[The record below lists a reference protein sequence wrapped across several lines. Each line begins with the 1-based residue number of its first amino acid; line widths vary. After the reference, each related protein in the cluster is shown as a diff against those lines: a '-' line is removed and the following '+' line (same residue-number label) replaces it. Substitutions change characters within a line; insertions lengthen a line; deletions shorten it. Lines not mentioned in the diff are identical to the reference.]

1 MIDYLK
7 SAFRNLGRKSA
18 RTFLTVFGIA
28 IGVASV
34 IIIANISQCGANS
47 LNEELDSLGLSGL
60 SITVKEGK
68 NATMTSEDLSLI
80 RKFSQ
85 VEQASP
91 ILVENTSI
99 AMRDKTT
106 TALLWGIDSGASDV
120 ISLQVLYGRLFTQ
133 RDINTC
139 ANVCLVD
146 EQFSQSVYKRDNMV
160 GKTINFQCGG
170 VEQQFTVVG
179 IIKTGTGLLQ
189 NMIGDYIPTFIYVPY
204 TTMQASAGRNNFD
217 EIAVKIRPESNAENV
232 GKMIVNHLNI
242 NNMADDAFTSNNLAK
257 QKDGLLQILNII
269 TWILSAVGAIS
280 LLVASLSIM
289 TVMLVSV
296 NERTREIGIKKAL
309 GATRGAIMLEFLFE
323 ASLIS
328 FFGCVLG
335 IGAGYLISYL
345 WSAYFHVEL
354 AIRTDIILMV
364 TAFSILFGTI
374 FGVYPAY
381 KAAKLKP
388 VDALREE

>member
-146 EQFSQSVYKRDNMV
+146 EQFSQSVYKRNNMV

-345 WSAYFHVEL
+345 WAAYFHVEL